1 MIAFFV
7 FVVCMVVCGVLLVAA
22 GVLNYQHH
30 RPRKRL
36 SARHVIRLT
45 EEEKGRGLEQER
57 EKQEGQS

>member
-30 RPRKRL
+30 RARRL
-36 SARHVIRLT
+36 PARHVIQLT
-45 EEEKGRGLEQER
+45 EQEKGRGLEQER
-57 EKQEGQS
+57 EKREGQL